1 LVGVAQHDD
10 IIQSA
15 AIEVVGKDGLSQ

>member
-10 IIQSA
+10 FILSA

>member
-10 IIQSA
+10 FIQSA